1 MADFVFHDYSPQV
14 KAAIDE
20 IAVAWLI
27 ETANAVT
34 SNAKRNINKPEWG
47 NDEYTSLRDSY
58 SNVVDE
64 TNKVA
69 QVGSTLEQ
77 AYWEEFGTGSHA
89 DTAKNGGRQGRQDW
103 WVYVENS
110 DKPDDVGE
118 STHYRDKAEAEE
130 AVAYIKKEYGKTA
143 HATNGREPSYT
154 LEKAFTAVSPKAQRN
169 LRNMLKGL
177 K

>member
-14 KAAIDE
+14 KAAIEE
-20 IAVAWLI
+20 IAVAWLH
-27 ETANAVT
+27 ETARAVE
-34 SNAKRNINKPEWG
+34 SNAKRNTSTEGWTNAER
-47 NDEYTSLRDSY
+47 TSLRDSY
-58 SNVVDE
+58 SHNVDAA
-64 TNKVA
+64 NKTA
-69 QVGSTLEQ
+69 QVGNTLEQ

-89 DTAKNGGRQGRQDW
+89 DTKKNGGRQGRQDW

-110 DKPDDVGE
+110 DKPDDAGE

-143 HATNGREPSYT
+143 HATNGREPHYT
-154 LEKAFTAVSPKAQRN
+154 LENAFIAISPKAQRN
-169 LRNMLKGL
+169 LKNKLKGL